1 MVEID
6 SENAAKVR
14 RIFEL
19 YAYQGHT
26 LDSLVDQLAAESV
39 PYTQKT
45 YRFGRSKLHLILRDR
60 SYIGEIKYHGQWYPG
75 IHEPIVDRPTFD
87 RVQVLLGEQV
97 YQSHELLYS
106 GELIQCKHCGRPIS
120 GELKTKRTKKGVSEY
135 RYYRCARYT
144 KGDHP
149 RIRIREEQLDEQVL
163 ALFDNLRVV
172 DENVRDWFSKALRAR
187 TRDQQEGEK
196 QKVAELNRQLTLLR
210 NQRDQLLNLRLL
222 EEIEQTTFA
231 EKNTELRDRIA
242 AVTLQVEA
250 CDRSSSERADIAV
263 KAFELSQTLKEKW
276 VNADHRA
283 KRQILEILCLNFF
296 LDGATLV
303 PVWRKPFDMLAEG
316 LVSEKSRGDRIRTYD
331 LLLPKQ
337 TR

>member
-1 MVEID
+1 MSLDAV
-6 SENAAKVR
+6 ENARSRFLDVIHRLRKHFNVTVVKLDVIGTVVD
-14 RIFEL
+14 RIQPECSTDDMSHSFRLCLADRLCRFLATVCIGVEL
-19 YAYQGHT
+19 FVCG
-26 LDSLVDQLAAESV
+26 LVDQCQQPCCWFEVWSNHDSS
-39 PYTQKT
+39 
-45 YRFGRSKLHLILRDR
+45 FLRNP
-60 SYIGEIKYHGQWYPG
+60 IGATSDVLVEQ
-75 IHEPIVDRPTFD
+75 FD
-87 RVQVLLGEQV
+87 MA
-97 YQSHELLYS
+97 
-106 GELIQCKHCGRPIS
+106 
-120 GELKTKRTKKGVSEY
+120 EY

-144 KGDHP
+144 KGNHP

-163 ALFDNLRVV
+163 ALFDKLRVV
-172 DENVRDWFSKALRAR
+172 DENVRDWFSRALRAR

-196 QKVAELNRQLTLLR
+196 QKVAELNRQLTFLR

-222 EEIEQTTFA
+222 EEIEQSTFA

-250 CDRSSSERADIAV
+250 CDRSSAERADIAV
-263 KAFELSQTLKEKW
+263 KAFELSQTLKQKW

-316 LVSEKSRGDRIRTYD
+316 LISENSRGDWI
-331 LLLPKQ
+331 
-337 TR
+337 